1 MSRIDIPKFAKISI
15 VILLAFFLIAVIIIA
30 VGDGTF
36 LGKKNIVFDDSIIL
50 HQPLVAPQPPS
61 MPDEYHL
68 VRPKDYVWTEDDIER
83 WFSPPDQEL
92 LDSLQAANDA
102 HQLTLGLLQMLL
114 FPICWRWLLEVYSIL
129 SHPFSFDDFLFLHAT
144 CETS

>member
-1 MSRIDIPKFAKISI
+1 MSRIDIPKFAKIGI
-15 VILLAFFLIAVIIIA
+15 VMLLAFFLIAVIIIV

-36 LGKKNIVFDDSIIL
+36 FGKKNIVFDDSIIL

-102 HQLTLGLLQMLL
+102 V
-114 FPICWRWLLEVYSIL
+114 ISDLLEVA
-129 SHPFSFDDFLFLHAT
+129 P
-144 CETS
+144 